1 MISITVVQQT
11 SAGRKPKDATKDFKT
26 KIFSD
31 APDNWATAPGQQ
43 RRVSK
48 KQQLFLCNKI
58 CESCRRFANFGL
70 KVSKYRRIWNVTSLA
85 LKDWQTK
92 HLQGVAQVSSA
103 SKRLTKLAI
112 KSFKSRDNTSKYYTR
127 TWLEVKTGRCFRHS
141 FLAKITWV
149 SRLKILY

>member
-1 MISITVVQQT
+1 MVWYPLPWCNRPVQVENPKMRQKT
-11 SAGRKPKDATKDFKT
+11 SRLRYSQMHRTTEPLRQ
-26 KIFSD
+26 
-31 APDNWATAPGQQ
+31 DNND
-43 RRVSK
+43 VSVK
-48 KQQLFLCNKI
+48 KQLFLCNKI

-103 SKRLTKLAI
+103 SKRWTKLAY

-127 TWLEVKTGRCFRHS
+127 TWLEVKTGRCFRHR
-141 FLAKITWV
+141 FLAKIT
-149 SRLKILY
+149 